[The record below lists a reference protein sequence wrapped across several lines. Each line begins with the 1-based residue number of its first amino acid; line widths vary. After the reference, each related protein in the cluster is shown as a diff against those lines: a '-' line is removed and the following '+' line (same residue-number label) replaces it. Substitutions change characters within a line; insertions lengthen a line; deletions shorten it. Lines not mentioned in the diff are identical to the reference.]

1 MSLPTI
7 DYTDLVA
14 QIEGVAG
21 AAFTTSELPRIKAL
35 VNMGARHAYR
45 ASNFWERYLQFAK
58 HVPVWQGA
66 IYRTM
71 PEEGDI
77 SPFLPDGLYL
87 QPDSG
92 LVYIA
97 PDTEIE
103 LYAEIDT
110 LMHVSA
116 HNPKKSGI
124 VYTLPFASTGIGY
137 ELVGSGKNLSEA
149 WITYK
154 SKLDGKFGDGSG
166 ESSDVPEEWADFITY
181 YVARQYQIGS
191 RQPNSNPM
199 VTIAMREVEEHLQDA
214 LMKLEG
220 QNFAE
225 HIGKYIQT
233 NLMFDRSL

>member
-7 DYTDLVA
+7 DYNDVVA
-14 QIEGVAG
+14 QTEGIAG
-21 AAFTTSELPRIKAL
+21 SAFTASELPRIKAL
-35 VNMGARHAYR
+35 INMGARHIYR

-58 HVPVWQGA
+58 NVPVWLGA
-66 IYRTM
+66 IYRTA
-71 PEEGDI
+71 PEDGDL

-92 LVYIA
+92 FVYVA
-97 PDTEIE
+97 PDTEFI
-103 LYAEIDT
+103 YAEIDT

-116 HNPKKSGI
+116 HDPKKSGI
-124 VYTLPFASTGIGY
+124 IYTLPFASTGIGY
-137 ELVGSGKNLSEA
+137 ELIGNNKNLTEA

-154 SKLDGKFGDGSG
+154 SKLTGKFGDGVG
-166 ESSDVPEEWADFITY
+166 ENADVPEEWADYISY

-220 QNFAE
+220 QNYAE